1 MSISSLGSSLGSQL
15 LGGPSASAG
24 QNKSTSTL
32 QNDLQQIREK
42 GMRAWAHEQKLEKLK
57 EKLRDQVLTEKKVS
71 EADLAAMPDAQRV
84 AIEGDIE
91 KLIAEKLE
99 EVMKGEVEKAA
110 KEGKSQAVLLDIMV

>member
-1 MSISSLGSSLGSQL
+1 MS
-15 LGGPSASAG
+15 GPSSSAG
-24 QNKSTSTL
+24 QNKPTSTL

-42 GMRAWAHEQKLEKLK
+42 GLRAWAHDQKMEKLK
-57 EKLRDQVLTEKKVS
+57 EKLRDQVLSEKKIT
-71 EADLAAMPDAQRV
+71 EDGLAAMPSAQRA

-110 KEGKSQAVLLDIMV
+110 KEGKSQAVLLDILV